1 MGELKTVQLTETPIS
16 GLSRT
21 QIYRKKILEAPY
33 EICIERARYY
43 TESYKETEGIH
54 PAIRAA
60 KALEN
65 TLRKMTIYILP
76 EEQIVGNRSSKLV
89 ATIIPIER
97 GELNY
102 VLKIDL
108 KNLKKRKDHP
118 YHISKEEE
126 KELKKL
132 LKYWEG
138 KTVRDYRTKIM
149 KEKGLHFKISL
160 GPVANW
166 RRLKNFGFRNLWKTI
181 KLYAGGRLR
190 HIISSLN
197 EVTLNNPNLVMN
209 VFDVQGHLVI
219 GINNVIKT
227 GFKGVKEKA
236 QEVMK
241 TVNDQEK
248 KDFLEAIIICCEAT
262 KIFAQRFATL
272 AEEMASKEENTQRRA
287 ELLKIAENC
296 KWVPWNPPRN
306 FYEACQ
312 FLWFTQVIAS
322 ISYGIGLIGAVGR
335 VDQYLYPYYKK
346 DVEQGKITREQALEL
361 VEELLIKFSYN
372 LLLLPS
378 FGKHTASELGADEDA
393 LTIGGVGRDGEDA
406 TNELSYIWMDAC
418 KNMKNLT
425 NTFSIRVSSKSSEE
439 WLRKIAEVYSVTSG
453 PAIFNDD
460 IIIPALVNNGTELE
474 DARDYAI
481 IGCVEPTSAGN
492 TFGCTSGN
500 DISLVGVLE
509 MVLTNGLIRMLG
521 RKTGLDTG
529 DPRKFSTFEQVMDA
543 FKKQLQNS
551 VDLISQLVEIK
562 DEVYSKYFPNPY
574 ISATLEGCVENAKDM
589 TQGGAKYNFNSISGR
604 GIGTTVDS
612 LAALKKVVFEDKI
625 ISMSELIYALEN
637 NFRGKKG
644 ERLRQILLNR
654 APKYGNDDDYADSIA
669 REITKTF
676 CDTVMSKKAWRGG
689 PYRASFFSYGMH
701 VLDGNFLGATPNG
714 RKAGEP
720 TSNSLSPSNGVEKN
734 GPTAI
739 LKSCAKI
746 DHTKIANGC
755 SLNIKML
762 PTLLRDEERRKKFA
776 SLIKAYFKMGG
787 SQVQFNIVDSQIL
800 IDAQKHP
807 EKYRDLV
814 VRVSGYCAYFTDLG
828 KPIQDDI
835 IARAEFGKL

>member
-1 MGELKTVQLTETPIS
+1 MKTVQITETQSSSP
-16 GLSRT
+16 SRT
-21 QIYRKKILEAPY
+21 QIYRRKILEAPY

-43 TESYKETEGIH
+43 TESYKETEGMH
-54 PAIRAA
+54 PAICAA

-65 TLRKMTIYILP
+65 TLQKMTIYILP

-97 GELNY
+97 GELNF

-108 KNLKKRKDHP
+108 KNLKNRKDHP
-118 YHISKEEE
+118 YHISGEEE
-126 KELKKL
+126 KELGKM
-132 LKYWEG
+132 LKYWKG
-138 KTVRDYRTKIM
+138 KTVRDHRTKIM

-160 GPVANW
+160 SPGANW
-166 RRLKNFGFRNLWKTI
+166 RRLKNFGLKNMWKI
-181 KLYAGGRLR
+181 LKIYAGGRLR
-190 HIISSLN
+190 YISSSLN

-236 QEVMK
+236 QEVKK
-241 TVNDQEK
+241 TVRDSEK
-248 KDFLEAIIICCEAT
+248 KKFLDAVMICCDAA
-262 KIFAQRFATL
+262 KMFAQRFATL
-272 AEEMASKEENTQRRA
+272 AEEMASKEENPQRKA
-287 ELLKIAENC
+287 ELLQMAENC
-296 KWVPWNPPRN
+296 RWVPWNPPRK

-312 FLWFTQVIAS
+312 FLWFTQVMAS
-322 ISYGIGLIGAVGR
+322 ISYGVGLIGAVGR

-346 DVEQGKITREQALEL
+346 DMEQGKITREQALEL

-425 NTFSIRVSSKSSEE
+425 NTFSVRVSSKSSDE

-453 PAIFNDD
+453 PSLYNDD
-460 IIIPALVNNGTELE
+460 VTIPALVNNGTGFE
-474 DARDYAI
+474 DAWDYAV

-509 MVLTNGLIRMLG
+509 MVLTNGMIRMLG
-521 RKTGLDTG
+521 RRTGANTG
-529 DPRKFSTFEQVMDA
+529 DPQKFTTFEQVMDA
-543 FKKQLQNS
+543 FKKQLQQS
-551 VDLISQLVEIK
+551 VDVISQLVEIK
-562 DEVYSKYFPNPY
+562 DEVYAKWFPNPY
-574 ISATLEGCVENAKDM
+574 ISATLEGCVESAKDM
-589 TQGGAKYNFNSISGR
+589 TRGGAKYNFNSISGR
-604 GIGTTVDS
+604 GMGTIVDS
-612 LAALKKVVFEDKI
+612 LAALKKVVFDDKVAT
-625 ISMSELIYALEN
+625 MNELIDALES
-637 NFRGKKG
+637 NFRGKNG
-644 ERLRQILLNR
+644 ERLRQILMNR
-654 APKYGNDDDYADSIA
+654 APKYGNDNDYADNVA
-669 REITKTF
+669 REIAETF
-676 CDTVMSKKAWRGG
+676 CDMVMNKEAWRGG

-701 VLDGNFLGATPNG
+701 VLDGNLLGATPNG

-739 LKSCAKI
+739 LKSCSKI

-755 SLNIKML
+755 ALNIKML
-762 PTLLRDEERRKKFA
+762 PALLRDQERRQKLA
-776 SLIKAYFKMGG
+776 SLIRAYFKLGG
-787 SQVQFNIVDSQIL
+787 SQVQLNVVDTQIL
-800 IDAQKHP
+800 RDAQKHP

-835 IARAEFGKL
+835 IARAEFGSL

>member
-1 MGELKTVQLTETPIS
+1 MVQITETQTS
-16 GLSRT
+16 GPSRI

-43 TESYKETEGIH
+43 TESYRETEGMH

-60 KALEN
+60 RALEN

-76 EEQIVGNRSSKLV
+76 EELIVGNRSSKLV

-97 GELNY
+97 GEYNY
-102 VLKIDL
+102 VLRIDL
-108 KNLKKRKDHP
+108 KNLKKRKNRP
-118 YHISKEEE
+118 FHISKEEE
-126 KELKKL
+126 KELREMF
-132 LKYWEG
+132 KYWKG
-138 KTVRDYRTKIM
+138 KTVRDHRTRIM
-149 KEKGLHFKISL
+149 KERGLHFKISL
-160 GPVANW
+160 GPRALW
-166 RRLKNFGFRNLWKTI
+166 RRIKNFGLKHLWKII
-181 KLYAGGRLR
+181 KLYSGGRLR
-190 HIISSLN
+190 HIRSSLN

-209 VFDVQGHLVI
+209 VFDTQGHLVI

-236 QEVMK
+236 ERVMR
-241 TVNDQEK
+241 TVKDPEK
-248 KDFLEAIIICCEAT
+248 KKFLEAVMICCDAT
-262 KIFAQRFATL
+262 RMFAQRFAEL
-272 AEEMASKEENTQRRA
+272 AEEMASKEKDPQRKA
-287 ELLKIAENC
+287 ELLQIAEHC
-296 KWVPWNPPRN
+296 RWVPWNPPRS
-306 FYEACQ
+306 FHEACQ
-312 FLWFTQVIAS
+312 FLWFTQVIAA
-322 ISYGIGLIGAVGR
+322 ISYGVGLIGAVGR

-346 DVEQGKITREQALEL
+346 DIGEGIITREQALEL

-393 LTIGGVGRDGEDA
+393 LTVGGVGRDGEDA

-425 NTFSIRVSSKSSEE
+425 NTFSIRVSSKSSQE
-439 WLRKIAEVYSVTSG
+439 WLEKIAEVYSVTSG
-453 PAIFNDD
+453 PSIFNDD
-460 IIIPALVNNGTELE
+460 VVIPALVKNGTELE
-474 DARDYAI
+474 DARDYAV

-509 MVLTNGLIRMLG
+509 MVLTNGMIRMLG
-521 RKTGLDTG
+521 RKTGVDTG
-529 DPRKFSTFEQVMDA
+529 DPRKFTSFSQVMEA
-543 FKKQLQNS
+543 FKKQLRHS
-551 VDLISQLVEIK
+551 IDVISELVEIK
-562 DEVYSKYFPNPY
+562 DRVYAEHFPNPY
-574 ISATLEGCVENAKDM
+574 ISATLEGCVENALDM

-604 GIGTTVDS
+604 GLGTTADS
-612 LAALKKVVFEDKI
+612 LAALKKVVFDDKI
-625 ISMSELIYALEN
+625 ATMEEVIDALEN
-637 NFRGKKG
+637 NFKGKRREK
-644 ERLRQILLNR
+644 LRQRLLN
-654 APKYGNDDDYADSIA
+654 APKYGNDDDYADEIA
-669 REITKTF
+669 REIAGTF
-676 CDTVMSKKAWRGG
+676 CDMVMSKKCWRGG

-701 VLDGNFLGATPNG
+701 VLDGNLLGATPNG

-755 SLNIKML
+755 ALNIKLL
-762 PTLLRDEERRKKFA
+762 PTLLRGRERRKKLA
-776 SLIKAYFKMGG
+776 SLIRGYFQLGG
-787 SQVQFNIVDSQIL
+787 SEVQFNVVDTETL
-800 IDAQKHP
+800 RDAQEHP

-835 IARAEFGKL
+835 ISRLEFGEL

>member
-1 MGELKTVQLTETPIS
+1 MTKTEIS
-16 GLSRT
+16 GPSRT
-21 QIYRKKILEAPY
+21 QTYRRKILEAPY

-43 TESYKETEGIH
+43 TESYKETRGLH

-65 TLRKMTIYILP
+65 TMQKMTIYILP

-89 ATIIPIER
+89 ATVIPIER

-108 KNLKKRKDHP
+108 KNLKNRDNRP
-118 YHISKEEE
+118 FHISREEE
-126 KELKKL
+126 RELMEMI
-132 LKYWEG
+132 KYWKG
-138 KTVRDYRTKIM
+138 KTVRDRRTKIM

-160 GPVANW
+160 GPRASW
-166 RRLKNFGFRNLWKTI
+166 RRFKNFGFKNMWDII
-181 KLYAGGRLR
+181 KLYSGGRLR
-190 HIISSLN
+190 HISSSLN

-209 VFDVQGHLVI
+209 VFDTQGHLVI

-241 TVNDQEK
+241 TVRDPEK
-248 KDFLEAIIICCEAT
+248 KKFLEAVMICCDAT
-262 KIFAQRFATL
+262 RMFAERFATL
-272 AEEMASKEENTQRRA
+272 AEEMASNEKDPQRRE
-287 ELLKIAENC
+287 ELLRMAENC
-296 KWVPWNPPRN
+296 RWVPWNPPRS
-306 FYEACQ
+306 FHEACQ
-312 FLWFTQVIAS
+312 FLWFTQVIAA
-322 ISYGIGLIGAVGR
+322 ISYGVGLIGAVGR

-346 DVEQGKITREQALEL
+346 DLEQGKITRGQALEL

-425 NTFSIRVSSKSSEE
+425 NTFTIRVSSKSSDD
-439 WLRKIAEVYSVTSG
+439 WLQKIAEVYSVTSG
-453 PAIFNDD
+453 PAIFNDEVV
-460 IIIPALVNNGTELE
+460 IPALVNNGTELE
-474 DARDYAI
+474 DARDYAV

-500 DISLVGVLE
+500 DISLVGILE
-509 MVLTNGLIRMLG
+509 MVLTNGMIRMIG
-521 RKTGLDTG
+521 RKTGADTG
-529 DPRKFSTFEQVMDA
+529 DPRKFTTFEQVMDA
-543 FKKQLQNS
+543 FKKQVIHS
-551 VDLISQLVEIK
+551 VDVISQLVEIK
-562 DEVYSKYFPNPY
+562 DEVYAEYYPNPY
-574 ISATLEGCVENAKDM
+574 ISATLEGCVENARDM

-604 GIGTTVDS
+604 GLGTTTDS
-612 LAALKKVVFEDKI
+612 LAALKKVVFDDKNATMDEVI
-625 ISMSELIYALEN
+625 DALESD
-637 NFRGKKG
+637 FRGKKG
-644 ERLRQILLNR
+644 ERLRQILINR
-654 APKYGNDDDYADSIA
+654 APKYGNDDDYADEIA
-669 REITKTF
+669 REIAGTF
-676 CDTVMSKKAWRGG
+676 CDIVMSKKAWRGG

-701 VLDGNFLGATPNG
+701 VLDGNLLGATPNG
-714 RKAGEP
+714 RKAREP

-734 GPTAI
+734 GPTSI

-755 SLNIKML
+755 ALNIKML
-762 PTLLRDEERRKKFA
+762 PSFLRGQERRQKLA
-776 SLIKAYFKMGG
+776 SLIRAYFELGG
-787 SQVQFNIVDSQIL
+787 SEVQLNVVDTKTL
-800 IDAQKHP
+800 RAAQKHP
-807 EKYRDLV
+807 ENYHDLV

-835 IARAEFGKL
+835 IARQEFESL

>member
-1 MGELKTVQLTETPIS
+1 M
-16 GLSRT
+16 
-21 QIYRKKILEAPY
+21 
-33 EICIERARYY
+33 
-43 TESYKETEGIH
+43 H

-65 TLRKMTIYILP
+65 TLRKMTVYILP

-89 ATIIPIER
+89 ATVIPIER

-108 KNLKKRKDHP
+108 KNLKNRKEHP
-118 YHISKEEE
+118 YHISEEEE
-126 KELKKL
+126 KELEKM
-132 LKYWEG
+132 LKHWKG
-138 KTVRDYRTKIM
+138 KTVRDHRTKIM
-149 KEKGLHFKISL
+149 KEKRLHFKISL
-160 GPVANW
+160 SPIANW
-166 RRLKNFGFRNLWKTI
+166 KRLKNFGFKNIWKII

-190 HIISSLN
+190 HISSSLN
-197 EVTLNNPNLVMN
+197 EITLNNPNLVMN

-219 GINNVIKT
+219 GINNVIKS

-236 QEVMK
+236 EKIMK
-241 TVNDQEK
+241 TVKDSEK
-248 KDFLEAIIICCEAT
+248 KKFLEAVMICCDAT
-262 KIFAQRFATL
+262 KMFAQRFATL
-272 AEEMASKEENTQRRA
+272 AEETASREKDPQRKA
-287 ELLKIAENC
+287 ELLQIAENC
-296 KWVPWNPPRN
+296 KRVPWNPPRN

-322 ISYGIGLIGAVGR
+322 ISYGVGLIGAVGR

-346 DVEQGKITREQALEL
+346 DIEESKINREQALEL

-393 LTIGGVGRDGEDA
+393 LTIGGVGSNGEDA
-406 TNELSYIWMDAC
+406 TNELSYVWMDAC

-425 NTFSIRVSSKSSEE
+425 NTFSVRVSSKSSEE
-439 WLRKIAEVYSVTSG
+439 WLRKIVEVYSVTSG
-453 PAIFNDD
+453 PALYNDD
-460 IIIPALVNNGTELE
+460 VIIPALVDNGTGFE
-474 DARDYAI
+474 DAWDYAV

-500 DISLVGVLE
+500 DVSLVGVLE

-521 RKTGLDTG
+521 RRTGLDTG
-529 DPRKFSTFEQVMDA
+529 DPRKFKTFEQVMDA
-543 FKKQLQNS
+543 FKKQLQKS
-551 VDLISQLVEIK
+551 VDLISELVEIK
-562 DEVYSKYFPNPY
+562 DEVYYKWFPNPY
-574 ISATLEGCVENAKDM
+574 ISATLKGCVENATDM
-589 TQGGAKYNFNSISGR
+589 TGGGARYNFNSISGR
-604 GIGTTVDS
+604 GISTTVDS
-612 LAALKKVVFEDKI
+612 LAALKKVVFEEKI
-625 ISMSELIYALEN
+625 ATMSELIDALEN

-644 ERLRQILLNR
+644 ERLRQILINR
-654 APKYGNDDDYADSIA
+654 SPKYGNDDDYVDVIA
-669 REITKTF
+669 RDIAKTF
-676 CDTVMSKKAWRGG
+676 CNMVMSKKAWRGG

-701 VLDGNFLGATPNG
+701 VLDGNLLGATPNG

-720 TSNSLSPSNGVEKN
+720 TSNSLSPSNGVEKY

-762 PTLLRDEERRKKFA
+762 PALLRDKERRQKLA
-776 SLIKAYFKMGG
+776 SLIKAYFKLGG
-787 SQVQFNIVDSQIL
+787 SQVQFNVVDSKIL
-800 IDAQKHP
+800 RDAQKHP

-814 VRVSGYCAYFTDLG
+814 IRVSGYCAYFTDLG

-835 IARAEFGKL
+835 IARAEFGSL

>member
-1 MGELKTVQLTETPIS
+1 VVFNISVQQPLEN
-16 GLSRT
+16 SRT
-21 QIYRKKILEAPY
+21 QIYRRKILEAPY

-43 TESYKETEGIH
+43 TESYKETEGLH

-60 KALEN
+60 RALEN

-89 ATIIPIER
+89 AAIIPIER
-97 GELNY
+97 GEYNY

-108 KNLKKRKDHP
+108 KNLKKRKERP
-118 YHISKEEE
+118 FHISKEEE
-126 KELKKL
+126 KELMEMF
-132 LKYWEG
+132 KYWKG
-138 KTVRDYRTKIM
+138 KTVRDIRTKIM

-160 GPVANW
+160 SPIANW
-166 RRLKNFGFRNLWKTI
+166 RRLKNFGPKNIIDII
-181 KLYAGGRLR
+181 KLYTLGRLR
-190 HIISSLN
+190 HVKSSLN

-209 VFDVQGHLVI
+209 VFDTQGHLVI

-236 QEVMK
+236 QKVLESVQ
-241 TVNDQEK
+241 DEDK
-248 KDFLEAIIICCEAT
+248 KKFLEAVMICCDAT
-262 KIFAQRFATL
+262 RMFAQRFAEL
-272 AEEMASKEENTQRRA
+272 AEEMASREKNPERKK
-287 ELLKIAENC
+287 ELLQIAENC
-296 KWVPWNPPRN
+296 RWVPWNPPRS
-306 FYEACQ
+306 FHEACQ
-312 FLWFTQVIAS
+312 FLWFTQVVAT

-346 DVEQGKITREQALEL
+346 DLEEGKITREKALEL

-393 LTIGGVGRDGEDA
+393 LTIGGVDRDGEDA

-425 NTFSIRVSSKSSEE
+425 NTFSIRVSSKSSDE
-439 WLRKIAEVYSVTSG
+439 WLEKIAEVYSVTSG

-460 IIIPALVNNGTELE
+460 VIIPALVNSGTSLE
-474 DARDYAI
+474 DARDYAV

-509 MVLTNGLIRMLG
+509 MTLTNGMIRMLG
-521 RKTGLDTG
+521 RRTGPQTG
-529 DPRKFSTFEQVMDA
+529 DPRKFSSFEQFMDA

-551 VDLISQLVEIK
+551 IDLIHQLVEIK
-562 DEVYSKYFPNPY
+562 DEVYAQNYPNPY
-574 ISATLEGCVENAKDM
+574 ISATLEGCVENAMDM
-589 TQGGAKYNFNSISGR
+589 TWGGAKYNFNSISGR
-604 GIGTTVDS
+604 GLGTTVDS
-612 LAALKKVVFEDKI
+612 LAAIKKMVFDDK
-625 ISMSELIYALEN
+625 MVTMKELIDALEN

-644 ERLRQILLNR
+644 EMLRQKLLHK
-654 APKYGNDDDYADSIA
+654 APKYGNDNDYVDDIA
-669 REITKTF
+669 REVAGTF
-676 CDTVMSKKAWRGG
+676 CDMVMAKKAWRGG
-689 PYRASFFSYGMH
+689 PYRPSFFSYGMH
-701 VLDGNFLGATPNG
+701 VLDGNLLGATPNG
-714 RKAGEP
+714 RKAREP

-746 DHTKIANGC
+746 DHTKIPNGC
-755 SLNIKML
+755 ALNIKLL
-762 PTLLRDEERRKKFA
+762 PTLLRDQERRKKLA
-776 SLIKAYFKMGG
+776 SLIKAYFKLGG
-787 SQVQFNIVDSQIL
+787 SEVQLNVVDTQTL
-800 IDAQKHP
+800 REAQKHP

-814 VRVSGYCAYFTDLG
+814 VRVSGYNAYFVDLG
-828 KPIQDDI
+828 KAIQDDI
-835 IARAEFGKL
+835 IARQEFGQL